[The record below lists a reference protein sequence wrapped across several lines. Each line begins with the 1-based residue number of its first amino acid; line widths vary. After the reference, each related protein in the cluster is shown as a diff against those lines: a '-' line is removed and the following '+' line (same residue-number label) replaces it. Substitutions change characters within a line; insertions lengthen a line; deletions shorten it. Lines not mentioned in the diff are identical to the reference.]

1 MWAGRAFQ
9 WIFNQG
15 KNKTPVKGGHDNL
28 AMLLF
33 CVYFDLVTDL
43 VYRTVQ
49 LIQHKSIKEMYL
61 INFVNFAL
69 LLPIF
74 LN

>member
-1 MWAGRAFQ
+1 MFMCSADAM
-9 WIFNQG
+9 
-15 KNKTPVKGGHDNL
+15 

-33 CVYFDLVTDL
+33 SVYFDLETD
-43 VYRTVQ
+43 YIFRTVH
-49 LIQHKSIKEMYL
+49 LMQHKGMKEMYL
-61 INFVNFAL
+61 INFVNLAL